1 MCATPMIR
9 LKAMIFT
16 VWLFRPLHRINI
28 KFMTIKTT
36 DQLNSNMLISC
47 VANGHLNI
55 SKIMCFF
62 ILVLKNWYFWPNV
75 RPMIA
80 CYINCIKKYRKLNIF
95 LIQWMYW
102 FKNVQII
109 YLFSWYATFPC
120 FIQYKEYR
128 A

>member
-9 LKAMIFT
+9 LKTMIFI

-28 KFMTIKTT
+28 KFMIIKTT
-36 DQLNSNMLISC
+36 DQLNSNMLLSC

-80 CYINCIKKYRKLNIF
+80 CYINIWSNTENETFF
-95 LIQWMYW
+95 LIQWMY
-102 FKNVQII
+102 FFENVQNI
-109 YLFSWYATFPC
+109 YLFLWYATFPS
-120 FIQYKEYR
+120 FIQYKKYR